1 MFVRIKTSPNTKK
14 TSVQI
19 VKNMKVEEKVNRHVG
34 SAIDKDEIE
43 QLKNLAEYILLK
55 IDIAESRQLTLFSPE
70 EILKII
76 IESRSKNSKKSVKVD
91 INNLREE
98 QRVVVGIHEVYGQV
112 YKEIGFDN
120 VFKNPV
126 RNKGYNEKLYNLV
139 MARIANPD
147 SKRGSANNLEKNFGV
162 SINLQNLRYKRKMSM
177 ICIKNT
183 WRKI

>member
-19 VKNMKVEEKVNRHVG
+19 VKNMKVEGKVKQKIIRHVG

-91 INNLREE
+91 INN
-98 QRVVVGIHEVYGQV
+98 
-112 YKEIGFDN
+112 
-120 VFKNPV
+120 
-126 RNKGYNEKLYNLV
+126 
-139 MARIANPD
+139 
-147 SKRGSANNLEKNFGV
+147 
-162 SINLQNLRYKRKMSM
+162 
-177 ICIKNT
+177 
-183 WRKI
+183 

>member
-19 VKNMKVEEKVNRHVG
+19 VKNMKVEGKVKQKIIRHVG

-76 IESRSKNSKKSVKVD
+76 IESRSKNSKKSIKVD

-98 QRVVVGIHEVYGQV
+98 QRVVVGIHEVYGQCA
-112 YKEIGFDN
+112 K
-120 VFKNPV
+120 K
-126 RNKGYNEKLYNLV
+126 
-139 MARIANPD
+139 
-147 SKRGSANNLEKNFGV
+147 
-162 SINLQNLRYKRKMSM
+162 
-177 ICIKNT
+177 
-183 WRKI
+183 

>member
-19 VKNMKVEEKVNRHVG
+19 VKNMKVEGKVKQKIIRHVG

-55 IDIAESRQLTLFSPE
+55 FDIAESRQLTLFSPE

-112 YKEIGFDN
+112 YKEIGFDKL
-120 VFKNPV
+120 FKNPV
-126 RNKGYNEKLYNLV
+126 RNKGYN
-139 MARIANPD
+139 
-147 SKRGSANNLEKNFGV
+147 KN
-162 SINLQNLRYKRKMSM
+162 Y
-177 ICIKNT
+177 T
-183 WRKI
+183 T

>member
-19 VKNMKVEEKVNRHVG
+19 VKNMKVEGKVKQKIIRHVG

-112 YKEIGFDN
+112 YKEIGFDK
-120 VFKNPV
+120 VFKSVAP
-126 RNKGYNEKLYNLV
+126 
-139 MARIANPD
+139 I
-147 SKRGSANNLEKNFGV
+147 STKNVPGE
-162 SINLQNLRYKRKMSM
+162 IGKK
-177 ICIKNT
+177 
-183 WRKI
+183 